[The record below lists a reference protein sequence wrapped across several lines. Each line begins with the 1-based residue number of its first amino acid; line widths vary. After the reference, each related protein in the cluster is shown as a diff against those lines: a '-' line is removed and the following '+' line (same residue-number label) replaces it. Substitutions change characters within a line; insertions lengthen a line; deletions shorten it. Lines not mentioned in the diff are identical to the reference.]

1 MQTTP
6 LGRTGANV
14 SAMCLGTMLFGS
26 RVDDRNTPLE
36 ESLTAFGRLVQAGK
50 VRYLGASNHLA
61 WRLAQAHA
69 ICEPRNLPAY
79 GCIQQRYT
87 YLHPVPGTNCAPQ
100 VLANE
105 DLLDYCQATGLT
117 LLAYSPLLGGAYD
130 RPERMAAQPYITG
143 RRLQVLQELA
153 REKSVS
159 CSQLVLAWMM
169 HSTPAIIPVMA
180 ASNLQQMN
188 DNLQSLNIR
197 LQPDELQHLHL
208 A

>member
-1 MQTTP
+1 MARVLPSYRDSQGSVLMQTTP

-130 RPERMAAQPYITG
+130 RPERMAAHVARVRALLKSPVIDEATRRSIAARIT
-143 RRLQVLQELA
+143 R
-153 REKSVS
+153 
-159 CSQLVLAWMM
+159 
-169 HSTPAIIPVMA
+169 
-180 ASNLQQMN
+180 
-188 DNLQSLNIR
+188 
-197 LQPDELQHLHL
+197 
-208 A
+208 